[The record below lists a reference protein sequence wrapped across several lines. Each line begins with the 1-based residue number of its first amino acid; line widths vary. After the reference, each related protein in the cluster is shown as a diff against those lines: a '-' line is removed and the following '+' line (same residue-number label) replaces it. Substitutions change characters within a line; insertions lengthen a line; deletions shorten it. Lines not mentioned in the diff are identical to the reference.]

1 MGIKVSAGLSSH
13 PNTLRKNLRPGLCFL
28 AVSTQFLAAA
38 GLRCSVPAGCH
49 QGALSERIQAPTIL
63 LMVPSTFTRPW
74 CVQPSWCLRQPQA
87 GPPHSSPA
95 GPPLIP

>member
-49 QGALSERIQAPTIL
+49 QGALSERI
-63 LMVPSTFTRPW
+63 
-74 CVQPSWCLRQPQA
+74 
-87 GPPHSSPA
+87 
-95 GPPLIP
+95 